1 MFVKSSTVKTEPAAP
16 SLLPTA
22 TFRSVV
28 AQAAVL
34 ACAVDPAEGV
44 ADAPVVGAVADGAL
58 DEDEPALGAEDDD
71 GAAAALE
78 LELAELHPAT
88 SIAAMPS
95 VAPASDMRP
104 CAVNVIGIPLWN

>member
-34 ACAVDPAEGV
+34 ACAVDPADGV

-58 DEDEPALGAEDDD
+58 DEDEPALGAEDD